1 LLGVNTQH
9 YPKANGQVVNISDK
23 YAALLTKK
31 KKNMS
36 NHKKH
41 FIQQLYASVENQK
54 K

>member
-9 YPKANGQVVNISDK
+9 YPKANGQVVNITDK
-23 YAALLTKK
+23 YAALLTK

-41 FIQQLYASVENQK
+41 FIQQLYASVENIK